1 MILVYKHLETSETIK
16 IYTISINSKAKLNIN
31 VINVEFE
38 IVCGGRESV

>member
-16 IYTISINSKAKLNIN
+16 IYTIHINSKAKLNI
-31 VINVEFE
+31 INVEFE